1 MHVRRV
7 YRYDSSIGCWG
18 SAVRCSYSAI
28 RLSFRIRGSRLFG
41 FATLIVAAFIFAAPA
56 SHGQITGR
64 SGIND
69 RSGFDRPKPK
79 PAKPSTP
86 PPRAISVL
94 EWTPDIP
101 EAQKSLVP
109 AVAQP
114 VGTPASPEPPKPL
127 PAAANLVPAGKDIP
141 KTARLIPVSI
151 YYLGAFQDAGVFL
164 SQPTPLALQAS
175 TVYDL
180 EKAGDPAGTFT
191 LVTAAHQQ
199 DSWLGFGT
207 YKPEPPPKPFKPN
220 VPNAKIVKVP
230 DDDEDSDRPVLKRRS
245 ASDDSGAG
253 SSGDT
258 KNSASTQAPPDAGDP
273 DRPVLK
279 RPAPATPAPATP
291 ASASPTPAG
300 AEDPDRP
307 KLEHKPA
314 SKDSVSNPR
323 SNDDYLNPSEDPNR
337 PRIRRGVFR
346 ERLVSLPEL
355 LGNPENI
362 RQTVAVSDA
371 GRSEEHPF
379 THVWNDD
386 AERDR
391 TRDAMQKLA
400 LQQLAAWQKANP
412 APNPAK
418 AAGAQSH
425 VARTSTPV
433 RSRKTAQPAVELT
446 AIQFAGYDLA
456 YQDEP
461 TYVFAAQ
468 TAAPGL
474 DQKFLA
480 IVARPDIYGVLQ
492 IVFSAVT
499 DGSHLALTP
508 RYRLVD
514 AVDADG
520 DGRAELL
527 LEARNLDGRRFV
539 LLDVYRGAANKVFE
553 TGLLP

>member
-1 MHVRRV
+1 LH
-7 YRYDSSIGCWG
+7 S
-18 SAVRCSYSAI
+18 
-28 RLSFRIRGSRLFG
+28 FG
-41 FATLIVAAFIFAAPA
+41 FAALLVAAIMFAAPA
-56 SHGQITGR
+56 SRGQITGR

-69 RSGFDRPKPK
+69 RNGFDRPKPK

-94 EWTPDIP
+94 EWTPDAP
-101 EAQKSLVP
+101 EPKKYLTEVKPIDAP
-109 AVAQP
+109 AA
-114 VGTPASPEPPKPL
+114 PEPPKPL
-127 PAAANLVPAGKDIP
+127 PAATNLVPAGKDIP
-141 KTARLIPVSI
+141 KTARLIPISI
-151 YYLGAFQDAGVFL
+151 YYMGAYQDAGVFL
-164 SQPTPLALQAS
+164 SQPTPLALQSS

-191 LVTAAHQQ
+191 LLTAAHQQ

-220 VPNAKIVKVP
+220 VPNAKIVKAP
-230 DDDEDSDRPVLKRRS
+230 ADDEDSDRPVLKRRS

-258 KNSASTQAPPDAGDP
+258 KNSASTQAPPDANDP

-279 RPAPATPAPATP
+279 RPAPAAPASTSPAPT
-291 ASASPTPAG
+291 G
-300 AEDPDRP
+300 ADDPDRP
-307 KLEHKPA
+307 KLERKPA
-314 SKDSVSNPR
+314 SKESVSNPR
-323 SNDDYLNPSEDPNR
+323 SNDDYLNPSDDPNR
-337 PRIRRGVFR
+337 PRIRRGAFR

-355 LGNPENI
+355 LGNPDNI

-379 THVWNDD
+379 AHVWNDD

-418 AAGAQSH
+418 ATPQSH
-425 VARTSTPV
+425 VARTSTAA
-433 RSRKTAQPAVELT
+433 RARKMAQPAVDLT

-461 TYVFAAQ
+461 TFVFAAQ
-468 TAAPGL
+468 TAASGL

-480 IVARPDIYGVLQ
+480 VVARPDIYGNLQ

>member
-1 MHVRRV
+1 M
-7 YRYDSSIGCWG
+7 
-18 SAVRCSYSAI
+18 
-28 RLSFRIRGSRLFG
+28 
-41 FATLIVAAFIFAAPA
+41 FAAPA

-64 SGIND
+64 SGVND
-69 RSGFDRPKPK
+69 RNGFDRPQPKPK
-79 PAKPSTP
+79 KPSTP

-94 EWTPDIP
+94 EWTPDVP
-101 EAQKSLVP
+101 EAQKYLTQVR
-109 AVAQP
+109 P
-114 VGTPASPEPPKPL
+114 VGAPAPTEPTKPL
-127 PAAANLVPAGKDIP
+127 PAATSLVPAGKDIP
-141 KTARLIPVSI
+141 KSARLIPVSI
-151 YYLGAFQDAGVFL
+151 YYLGAYQDAGLFL

-191 LVTAAHQQ
+191 LLTAAHQQ

-207 YKPEPPPKPFKPN
+207 YKPVPPPKPFKPN
-220 VPNAKIVKVP
+220 VPNAKIAKVQS
-230 DDDEDSDRPVLKRRS
+230 DDEDSDRPVLKRRS
-245 ASDDSGAG
+245 ASDDSGSGSAG
-253 SSGDT
+253 GT
-258 KNSASTQAPPDAGDP
+258 KDSASTQAPPDASDP

-279 RPAPATPAPATP
+279 RPAPASP
-291 ASASPTPAG
+291 ASTAPPPAG
-300 AEDPDRP
+300 ADDSDRP
-307 KLEHKPA
+307 KLERKPV

-323 SNDDYLNPSEDPNR
+323 SNDDYLNPSDDPNR

-346 ERLVSLPEL
+346 EKLVSLPEL

-379 THVWNDD
+379 LHEWHDD

-400 LQQLAAWQKANP
+400 LQQLATWQKANP
-412 APNPAK
+412 APNPAGTK
-418 AAGAQSH
+418 SH
-425 VARTSTPV
+425 VARTSAPA
-433 RSRKTAQPAVELT
+433 RSRKTAQPPTVDLA
-446 AIQFAGYDLA
+446 AIQFAGYDLS

-461 TYVFAAQ
+461 TFVFAAQ
-468 TAAPGL
+468 TATPGL

-492 IVFSAVT
+492 VIFSSVT